1 MNNVKVK
8 PQMAYV
14 APPRPVVRTEP
25 AAPTVFWKDLS
36 VIGCV
41 VSGLLLSAMIFALL
55 DPSSG
60 IPKVREVM
68 RFQSQLEGE
77 IEQLRAENAQVL
89 NAIQAMQTDPFWQ
102 EKIARE
108 ELNMALPGEI
118 VYKFTE

>member
-1 MNNVKVK
+1 
-8 PQMAYV
+8 MAHV
-14 APPRPVVRTEP
+14 APPRPVIRTEP

-41 VSGLLLSAMIFALL
+41 VSGLLLGVMVFALL

-68 RFQSQLEGE
+68 RFQTRLESD
-77 IEQLRAENAQVL
+77 IEQIRAENAAVL

-108 ELNMALPGEI
+108 ELNMARPGEI

>member
-1 MNNVKVK
+1 
-8 PQMAYV
+8 MAHV
-14 APPRPVVRTEP
+14 APARPVIRTEP

-41 VSGLLLSAMIFALL
+41 VSGLLLSVMIFALL

-68 RFQSQLEGE
+68 RFQTQLQTE
-77 IEQLRAENAQVL
+77 IEQLRAENANVF

>member
-1 MNNVKVK
+1 
-8 PQMAYV
+8 MAHV
-14 APPRPVVRTEP
+14 APPRPVIRTEP

-41 VSGLLLSAMIFALL
+41 VSGLLLSAIVFALL
-55 DPSSG
+55 APSSG

-68 RFQSQLEGE
+68 RFQAQLETD
-77 IEQLRAENAQVL
+77 IEQLRAENAAVL

-108 ELNMALPGEI
+108 ELNMARPGEI

>member
-1 MNNVKVK
+1 MT
-8 PQMAYV
+8 YV
-14 APPRPVVRTEP
+14 APVRPTVSSDP

-41 VSGLLLSAMIFALL
+41 VSGILFGAMVFALL
-55 DPSSG
+55 DPSNG

-68 RFQSQLEGE
+68 RIQTQLETD
-77 IEQLRAENAQVL
+77 IERLRAENADVL